1 METTFRRAKLSLLAA
16 VRIGSHGM
24 LQKPVRLLIVLFLT
38 AVALILFGLSVT
50 VAMYDEDRAIAE
62 SMVLYDRATL
72 VAKPDGSAFSKEDI
86 AVLEERAGKAF
97 GTLSP
102 APQELLPDLMLFS
115 ADSYPSPEELKGC
128 LRRSPFSFAVLSE
141 AVLGE
146 AEGYTLTG
154 RLPEEKA
161 EIALPACLAE
171 LFVELNYY
179 DEIASPQ
186 VYHEDSFTWEYDKT
200 HLTRISS
207 HEELIGKRLY
217 LADPAGGGPLQAS
230 IVGILEYE
238 CGQWGYH
245 DQGGYNDQGE
255 MSLTLEDQLI
265 VSKQY
270 AEEAMGDGIGSYA
283 LAGPPRN
290 AAEALRLL
298 RALGGEGEFALMS
311 DCNDMVED
319 YRETISGFTGAFVGV
334 GAAFA
339 VFAGALIF
347 QFINL
352 SIESK
357 RGQVGILR
365 ALGARSA
372 DVCRIF
378 FSESFLLALVS
389 VAVAIPATI
398 GLSYA
403 VNKILADLFFIRIA
417 VLNFTIW
424 MPVSIFLLGFVI
436 ALVAT
441 VVPVLK
447 EARKAPIDAIRDAA

>member
-62 SMVLYDRATL
+62 SMVLYDRATI
-72 VAKPDGSAFSKEDI
+72 VMKPDGSAFSEEEL

-97 GTLSP
+97 GTLSQ
-102 APQELLPDLMLFS
+102 ASGELLPDLMLFS
-115 ADSYPSPEELKGC
+115 AGSYPTSEELKGC

-141 AVLGE
+141 EAIGE
-146 AEGYTLTG
+146 AEGYSLTG
-154 RLPEEKA
+154 RLPAKKEE
-161 EIALPACLAE
+161 IVLPACLAKT
-171 LFVELNYY
+171 FTVLNYY

-186 VYHEDSFTWEYDKT
+186 VYHKDSYTWEYDEAY
-200 HLTRISS
+200 LTTISS
-207 HEELIGKRLY
+207 HEDLIGKKLY

-245 DQGGYNDQGE
+245 DQGE
-255 MSLTLEDQLI
+255 MSLTLEDQLV
-265 VSKQY
+265 VSEEY
-270 AEEAMGDGIGSYA
+270 AKAAFGGSVGMYA
-283 LAGPPRN
+283 LAGRPRSS
-290 AAEALRLL
+290 AEAAVLYELL
-298 RALGGEGEFALMS
+298 KSGEYLVYTDAVTQ
-311 DCNDMVED
+311 VED

-378 FSESFLLALVS
+378 FSESFILALVS

-403 VNKILADLFFIRIA
+403 VNKILAELFFIRIA

>member
-1 METTFRRAKLSLLAA
+1 METKFRRAKLSLFSA

-50 VAMYDEDRAIAE
+50 VAMYDEDRAVAE
-62 SMVLYDRATL
+62 SMALYDRATL
-72 VAKPDGSAFSKEDI
+72 VMKPDESAFSEEELSL
-86 AVLEERAGKAF
+86 LEEKSGKAF
-97 GTLSP
+97 GTLS
-102 APQELLPDLMLFS
+102 AASGELLPDLMLFS
-115 ADSYPSPEELKGC
+115 AGSYPTSEELKGC
-128 LRRSPFSFAVLSE
+128 LRGSPSSFAVLSE
-141 AVLGE
+141 EAIGE
-146 AEGYTLTG
+146 AEGFSLTG
-154 RLPEEKA
+154 RLPAKKEE
-161 EIALPACLAE
+161 IVLPACMAKT
-171 LFVELNYY
+171 FTVLNYY

-186 VYHEDSFTWEYDKT
+186 VYHEESFTWEYDEAY
-200 HLTRISS
+200 LTPISS
-207 HEELIGKRLY
+207 YEELIGKKLY
-217 LADPAGGGPLQAS
+217 LADPAGGEPLQAS
-230 IVGILEYE
+230 IVGILGYE
-238 CGQWGYH
+238 CGSWGYH
-245 DQGGYNDQGE
+245 DQGE

-265 VSKQY
+265 VSEEY
-270 AEEAMGDGIGSYA
+270 AKEALGGSAGMLA
-283 LAGPPRN
+283 LAGPPKSASE
-290 AAEALRLL
+290 AATLYELL
-298 RALGGEGEFALMS
+298 KSGEYLVYTDAVAE
-311 DCNDMVED
+311 VEE
-319 YRETISGFTGAFVGV
+319 YRETIGGFTGAFVGV

-352 SIESK
+352 SIEAK

-365 ALGARSA
+365 ALGARSY

-389 VAVAIPATI
+389 VAVAIPSTI

-424 MPVSIFLLGFVI
+424 MPVSILLLGFVI
-436 ALVAT
+436 AFAAT
-441 VVPVLK
+441 VFPVLK

>member
-97 GTLSP
+97 GTLSQ
-102 APQELLPDLMLFS
+102 ASGELLPDLMLFS
-115 ADSYPSPEELKGC
+115 AGSYPTSEELKGC
-128 LRRSPFSFAVLSE
+128 LRGSPSSFAVLSE
-141 AVLGE
+141 EAIGE
-146 AEGYTLTG
+146 AEGYSLTG
-154 RLPEEKA
+154 RLPAKKEE
-161 EIALPACLAE
+161 IVLPACLAKT
-171 LFVELNYY
+171 FTVLNYY

-186 VYHEDSFTWEYDKT
+186 VYHKDSYTWEYDEA

-217 LADPAGGGPLQAS
+217 LADPAGGEPLQAS

-238 CGQWGYH
+238 CGLWGYH
-245 DQGGYNDQGE
+245 DQGE
-255 MSLTLEDQLI
+255 MSLTLEDQLV
-265 VSKQY
+265 VSEEY
-270 AEEAMGDGIGSYA
+270 AKEALGGSVGMYA
-283 LAGPPRN
+283 LAGRPRSS
-290 AAEALRLL
+290 AEAAVLYELL
-298 RALGGEGEFALMS
+298 KSGEYLVNTEAVTQ
-311 DCNDMVED
+311 VED

-352 SIESK
+352 SIEAK

-417 VLNFTIW
+417 VLNFTVW

>member
-1 METTFRRAKLSLLAA
+1 METTFRRAKLSLWST

-24 LQKPVRLLIVLFLT
+24 LQKPVRLLVVLFLT

-62 SMVLYDRATL
+62 SMVLYDRAAL
-72 VAKPDGSAFSKEDI
+72 VMKPDESPFSKEEL
-86 AVLEERAGKAF
+86 ALLEEKTGKAF

-102 APQELLPDLMLFS
+102 APQELLPGLMQFTAGENKSLGDLTHCITG
-115 ADSYPSPEELKGC
+115 SPDGMI
-128 LRRSPFSFAVLSE
+128 VLSD

-154 RLPEEKA
+154 RLPEGTA

-217 LADPAGGGPLQAS
+217 LADPAGGEPLKAS

-238 CGQWGYH
+238 CGREGYH
-245 DQGGYNDQGE
+245 NASD

-265 VSKQY
+265 VSEEY
-270 AEEAMGDGIGSYA
+270 AKAAFGGSAGMFA
-283 LAGPPRN
+283 LAGPPESASE
-290 AAEALRLL
+290 AATLYELL
-298 RALGGEGEFALMS
+298 KSGEYLVYTDAVAE
-311 DCNDMVED
+311 VEE
-319 YRETISGFTGAFVGV
+319 YRETIGGFTGAFVGV

-352 SIESK
+352 SIEAK

-365 ALGARSA
+365 ALGARSY

-389 VAVAIPATI
+389 VAVAIPSTV

-424 MPVSIFLLGFVI
+424 MPVSILLLGFVI
-436 ALVAT
+436 AFAAT
-441 VVPVLK
+441 VFPVLK

>member
-1 METTFRRAKLSLLAA
+1 METTFRRAKLSLLSA

-72 VAKPDGSAFSKEDI
+72 VAKPDGSAFSEEEL

-97 GTLSP
+97 GTLSQ
-102 APQELLPDLMLFS
+102 ASGELLPDLMLFS
-115 ADSYPSPEELKGC
+115 AGSYPTSEELKGC
-128 LRRSPFSFAVLSE
+128 LRGSPSSFAVLSE
-141 AVLGE
+141 EAIGE
-146 AEGYTLTG
+146 AEGFSLTG
-154 RLPEEKA
+154 RLPAKKEE
-161 EIALPACLAE
+161 IVLPACLAKT
-171 LFVELNYY
+171 FTVLNYY

-186 VYHEDSFTWEYDKT
+186 VYHKDSYTWEYDEA

-217 LADPAGGGPLQAS
+217 LADPAGGEPLHAS
-230 IVGILEYE
+230 SVGILEYE
-238 CGQWGYH
+238 CGLWGYH
-245 DQGGYNDQGE
+245 DQGE
-255 MSLTLEDQLI
+255 MSLTLEDQLV
-265 VSKQY
+265 VSEEY
-270 AEEAMGDGIGSYA
+270 AKEALGGSVGMYA
-283 LAGPPRN
+283 LAGRPRSS
-290 AAEALRLL
+290 AEAAVLYELL
-298 RALGGEGEFALMS
+298 KSGEYLVNTEAVTQ
-311 DCNDMVED
+311 VED

-365 ALGARSA
+365 ALGARSY

-378 FSESFLLALVS
+378 FSESFILALVS

-403 VNKILADLFFIRIA
+403 VNKILAELFFIRIA
-417 VLNFTIW
+417 VLNFTVW

>member
-97 GTLSP
+97 GTLSQ
-102 APQELLPDLMLFS
+102 ASGELLPDLMLFS
-115 ADSYPSPEELKGC
+115 AGSYPTSEELKGC

-141 AVLGE
+141 ETIGE
-146 AEGYTLTG
+146 AEGYSLTG
-154 RLPEEKA
+154 RLPAKKEE
-161 EIALPACLAE
+161 IVLPACLAKT
-171 LFVELNYY
+171 FTVLNYY

-186 VYHEDSFTWEYDKT
+186 VYHKDSYTWEYDEA
-200 HLTRISS
+200 HLTPISS
-207 HEELIGKRLY
+207 YEELIGKKLY

-238 CGQWGYH
+238 CGLWGYH
-245 DQGGYNDQGE
+245 DQGE
-255 MSLTLEDQLI
+255 MSLTLEDQLV
-265 VSKQY
+265 VSEEY
-270 AEEAMGDGIGSYA
+270 AKAAFGGSVGMYA
-283 LAGPPRN
+283 LAGRPRSS
-290 AAEALRLL
+290 AEAAVLYELL
-298 RALGGEGEFALMS
+298 KSGEYLVNTEAVTQ
-311 DCNDMVED
+311 VED

-352 SIESK
+352 SIEAK

-403 VNKILADLFFIRIA
+403 VNKILAELFLIRIA

>member
-1 METTFRRAKLSLLAA
+1 METTFRRAKLSLWSA

-24 LQKPVRLLIVLFLT
+24 LQKPVRLLVVLFLT

-62 SMVLYDRATL
+62 SMVLYDRAAL
-72 VAKPDGSAFSKEDI
+72 VMKPDESPFSKEEL
-86 AVLEERAGKAF
+86 ALLEKRTGKAF
-97 GTLSP
+97 GTRSP
-102 APQELLPDLMLFS
+102 APQELLPGLMQFTAGENKSLGDLTHCITK
-115 ADSYPSPEELKGC
+115 SPDGMI
-128 LRRSPFSFAVLSE
+128 VLSE

-154 RLPEEKA
+154 RLPEGTA

-217 LADPAGGGPLQAS
+217 LADPAGGEPLQAS

-238 CGQWGYH
+238 CGREGYH
-245 DQGGYNDQGE
+245 NASD

-265 VSKQY
+265 VSEEY
-270 AEEAMGDGIGSYA
+270 AKAAFGGSA
-283 LAGPPRN
+283 GMFAIAGPPESASE
-290 AAEALRLL
+290 AATLYELL
-298 RALGGEGEFALMS
+298 KSGEYLVYTDAVAE
-311 DCNDMVED
+311 VEE

-378 FSESFLLALVS
+378 FSESFILALVS
-389 VAVAIPATI
+389 VAVAIPSTI

-403 VNKILADLFFIRIA
+403 VNKILAELFLIRIA
-417 VLNFTIW
+417 VLNFTVW
-424 MPVSIFLLGFVI
+424 MPVSILLLGFVI
-436 ALVAT
+436 AFAAT
-441 VVPVLK
+441 VFPVLK

>member
-1 METTFRRAKLSLLAA
+1 METTFRRAKLSLLSA

-62 SMVLYDRATL
+62 SMVLYDRAAL
-72 VAKPDGSAFSKEDI
+72 VMKPDESPFSKEEL
-86 AVLEERAGKAF
+86 ALLEERTGKAF

-102 APQELLPDLMLFS
+102 APQELLPGLMQFTAGENKSLGDLTHCITK
-115 ADSYPSPEELKGC
+115 SPDGMI
-128 LRRSPFSFAVLSE
+128 VLSE

-154 RLPEEKA
+154 RLPEGTA

-207 HEELIGKRLY
+207 HEELIGEKLY
-217 LADPAGGGPLQAS
+217 LADPAGGEPLQAS

-238 CGQWGYH
+238 CGREGYH
-245 DQGGYNDQGE
+245 NASD

-265 VSKQY
+265 VSEEY
-270 AEEAMGDGIGSYA
+270 AKAAFGGSA
-283 LAGPPRN
+283 GMFAIAGPPESASE
-290 AAEALRLL
+290 AATLYELL
-298 RALGGEGEFALMS
+298 KSGEYLVYTDAVAE
-311 DCNDMVED
+311 VEE
-319 YRETISGFTGAFVGV
+319 YRETIGGFTGAFVGV

-352 SIESK
+352 SIEAK

-365 ALGARSA
+365 ALGARSY

-389 VAVAIPATI
+389 VAVAIPSTV

-424 MPVSIFLLGFVI
+424 MPVSILLLGFVI
-436 ALVAT
+436 AFAAT
-441 VVPVLK
+441 VLPVLK

>member
-1 METTFRRAKLSLLAA
+1 METTFRRAKLSLLSA
-16 VRIGSHGM
+16 VRIGSNGM
-24 LQKPVRLLIVLFLT
+24 LQKPVRLLVVIFLT
-38 AVALILFGLSVT
+38 TVALIMFGLSVT
-50 VAMYDEDRAIAE
+50 VAMYDEERAIAE
-62 SMVLYDRATL
+62 SMVLYDRATI
-72 VAKPDGSAFSKEDI
+72 VMKPDGSAFSEEEL

-97 GTLSP
+97 GSLSP
-102 APQELLPDLMLFS
+102 APQELLPGLMQFTAGENKSLGDLTHCITK
-115 ADSYPSPEELKGC
+115 SPDGMI
-128 LRRSPFSFAVLSE
+128 VLSE
-141 AVLGE
+141 EAIGE
-146 AEGYTLTG
+146 AEGYSLTG
-154 RLPEEKA
+154 RLPAKKEE
-161 EIALPACLAE
+161 IVLPACLAKT
-171 LFVELNYY
+171 FTVLNYY

-186 VYHEDSFTWEYDKT
+186 VYHKDSYTWEYDEA

-217 LADPAGGGPLQAS
+217 LADPAGGEPLQAS

-238 CGQWGYH
+238 CGREGYH
-245 DQGGYNDQGE
+245 NASD

-265 VSKQY
+265 VSEEY
-270 AEEAMGDGIGSYA
+270 AKAAFGGSA
-283 LAGPPRN
+283 GMFAIAGPPESASE
-290 AAEALRLL
+290 AATLYELL
-298 RALGGEGEFALMS
+298 KSGEYIVYTDAVAE
-311 DCNDMVED
+311 VEE
-319 YRETISGFTGAFVGV
+319 YRETIGGFTGAFVGV

-352 SIESK
+352 SIEAK

-365 ALGARSA
+365 ALGARSY

-389 VAVAIPATI
+389 VAVAIPSTV

-403 VNKILADLFFIRIA
+403 VNKILAELFFIRIA
-417 VLNFTIW
+417 VLNFTVW

>member
-1 METTFRRAKLSLLAA
+1 METKFRRAKLSLLAA

-97 GTLSP
+97 GTLSQ
-102 APQELLPDLMLFS
+102 ASGELLPDLMLFS
-115 ADSYPSPEELKGC
+115 AGSYPTSEELKGC

-141 AVLGE
+141 ETIGE
-146 AEGYTLTG
+146 AEGYSLTG
-154 RLPEEKA
+154 RLPAKKEE
-161 EIALPACLAE
+161 IVLPACLAKT
-171 LFVELNYY
+171 FTVLNYY

-186 VYHEDSFTWEYDKT
+186 VYHKDSYTWEYDEA
-200 HLTRISS
+200 HLTPISS
-207 HEELIGKRLY
+207 YEELIGKKLY

-238 CGQWGYH
+238 CGREGYH
-245 DQGGYNDQGE
+245 NASD
-255 MSLTLEDQLI
+255 MSLTLEDQLV
-265 VSKQY
+265 VSEEY
-270 AEEAMGDGIGSYA
+270 AKEALGGSVGMYA
-283 LAGPPRN
+283 LAGRPRSS
-290 AAEALRLL
+290 AEAAVLYELL
-298 RALGGEGEFALMS
+298 KSGEYLVCTEAVTQ
-311 DCNDMVED
+311 VEE

-378 FSESFLLALVS
+378 FSESFILALVS

-417 VLNFTIW
+417 VLNFTVW

>member
-1 METTFRRAKLSLLAA
+1 METKFRRAKLSLLSA

-24 LQKPVRLLIVLFLT
+24 LQKPVRLLVVLFLT

-62 SMVLYDRATL
+62 SMVLYDRAAL
-72 VAKPDGSAFSKEDI
+72 VMKPDESPFSKEEL
-86 AVLEERAGKAF
+86 ALLEEKTGKAF
-97 GTLSP
+97 GSLSP
-102 APQELLPDLMLFS
+102 APQELLPGLMQFTAGENKSLGDLTHCITK
-115 ADSYPSPEELKGC
+115 SPDGMI
-128 LRRSPFSFAVLSE
+128 VLSE

-217 LADPAGGGPLQAS
+217 LADPAGGEPLQAS
-230 IVGILEYE
+230 IVGILGYE
-238 CGQWGYH
+238 CGSWGYH
-245 DQGGYNDQGE
+245 DQGE

-265 VSKQY
+265 VSEEY
-270 AEEAMGDGIGSYA
+270 AKEALGGSVGMYA
-283 LAGPPRN
+283 LAGRPRSS
-290 AAEALRLL
+290 AEAAVLYDLL
-298 RALGGEGEFALMS
+298 RNGEYLVHTEAVTQ
-311 DCNDMVED
+311 VED

-378 FSESFLLALVS
+378 FSESFILALVS
-389 VAVAIPATI
+389 VAVAIPSTI

-424 MPVSIFLLGFVI
+424 MPVSILLLGFVI
-436 ALVAT
+436 AFAAT
-441 VVPVLK
+441 VFPVLK

>member
-1 METTFRRAKLSLLAA
+1 METTFRRAKLSLLSA

-24 LQKPVRLLIVLFLT
+24 LQKPVRLLVVLFLT

-62 SMVLYDRATL
+62 SMVLYDRAAL
-72 VAKPDGSAFSKEDI
+72 VMKPDESPFSKEEL
-86 AVLEERAGKAF
+86 ALLEERTGKAF

-102 APQELLPDLMLFS
+102 APQELLPGLMQFTAGENKSLGDLTNCITK
-115 ADSYPSPEELKGC
+115 SPDGMI
-128 LRRSPFSFAVLSE
+128 VLSE

-154 RLPEEKA
+154 RLPEGTA

-217 LADPAGGGPLQAS
+217 LADPAGGEPLKAS

-238 CGQWGYH
+238 CGREGYH
-245 DQGGYNDQGE
+245 NASD

-265 VSKQY
+265 VSEEY
-270 AEEAMGDGIGSYA
+270 AKAAFGGSA
-283 LAGPPRN
+283 GMFAIAGPPESASE
-290 AAEALRLL
+290 AATLYELL
-298 RALGGEGEFALMS
+298 KSGEYLVYTDAVAE
-311 DCNDMVED
+311 VEE
-319 YRETISGFTGAFVGV
+319 YRETIGGFTGAFVGV

-352 SIESK
+352 SIEAK

-365 ALGARSA
+365 ALGARSY

-389 VAVAIPATI
+389 VAVAIPSTV

-424 MPVSIFLLGFVI
+424 MPVSILLLGFVI
-436 ALVAT
+436 AFAAT
-441 VVPVLK
+441 VFPVLK

>member
-62 SMVLYDRATL
+62 SMVLYDRATI
-72 VAKPDGSAFSKEDI
+72 VAKPDGSAFSEEEL

-102 APQELLPDLMLFS
+102 APPELLPDLMLFS
-115 ADSYPSPEELKGC
+115 AGSYPTSEELKGC
-128 LRRSPFSFAVLSE
+128 LRGSPSSFAVLSE
-141 AVLGE
+141 EAIGE
-146 AEGYTLTG
+146 AEGYSLTG
-154 RLPEEKA
+154 RLPAKKEE
-161 EIALPACLAE
+161 IVLPACLAKT
-171 LFVELNYY
+171 FTVLNYY

-186 VYHEDSFTWEYDKT
+186 VYHKDSYTWEYDEA
-200 HLTRISS
+200 HLTPISS
-207 HEELIGKRLY
+207 YEELIGKKLY

-245 DQGGYNDQGE
+245 DQGE
-255 MSLTLEDQLI
+255 MSLTLEDQLV
-265 VSKQY
+265 VSEEY
-270 AEEAMGDGIGSYA
+270 AKAAFGGSVGMYA
-283 LAGPPRN
+283 LAGPPKSASE
-290 AAEALRLL
+290 AATLYELL
-298 RALGGEGEFALMS
+298 KSGEYLVYTDAVTQ
-311 DCNDMVED
+311 VED

-378 FSESFLLALVS
+378 FSESFILALVS

-403 VNKILADLFFIRIA
+403 VNKILAELFFIRIA

>member
-1 METTFRRAKLSLLAA
+1 METTFRRAKLSLLSA

-97 GTLSP
+97 GTLSQ
-102 APQELLPDLMLFS
+102 ASGELLPDLMLFS
-115 ADSYPSPEELKGC
+115 AGSYPSPEELKGC

-141 AVLGE
+141 EAIGE
-146 AEGYTLTG
+146 AEGYSLTG
-154 RLPEEKA
+154 RLPAKKEE
-161 EIALPACLAE
+161 IVLPACLAKT
-171 LFVELNYY
+171 FTVLNYY

-186 VYHEDSFTWEYDKT
+186 VYHEDSYTWEYDEA
-200 HLTRISS
+200 HLTTISS
-207 HEELIGKRLY
+207 HEDLIGKKLY

-245 DQGGYNDQGE
+245 DQGGYNDQEE
-255 MSLTLEDQLI
+255 MSLTLEDQLV
-265 VSKQY
+265 VSEEY
-270 AEEAMGDGIGSYA
+270 AQEALGGSAGMYA
-283 LAGPPRN
+283 LAGRPRSS
-290 AAEALRLL
+290 AEAATLYELL
-298 RALGGEGEFALMS
+298 KSGEYLVNTEAVTQ
-311 DCNDMVED
+311 VED

-352 SIESK
+352 SIEAK

-378 FSESFLLALVS
+378 FSESFILALVS

-403 VNKILADLFFIRIA
+403 VNKILAELFFIRIA

>member
-1 METTFRRAKLSLLAA
+1 METKFRRARLSLFSA

-50 VAMYDEDRAIAE
+50 VAMYDEDRAVAE
-62 SMVLYDRATL
+62 SMVLYDRATI
-72 VAKPDGSAFSKEDI
+72 VAKPDGSAFSEEEL

-97 GTLSP
+97 GTLSE
-102 APQELLPDLMLFS
+102 ASGELLPDLMLFS
-115 ADSYPSPEELKGC
+115 AGSYPSSEELKGC
-128 LRRSPFSFAVLSE
+128 LRGSPSSFAVLSE
-141 AVLGE
+141 EAIGE
-146 AEGYTLTG
+146 AEGFSLTG
-154 RLPEEKA
+154 RLPAKKEE
-161 EIALPACLAE
+161 IVLPACLAKT
-171 LFVELNYY
+171 FTVLNYY

-186 VYHEDSFTWEYDKT
+186 VYHEDSYTWEYDEA
-200 HLTRISS
+200 HLTTISS
-207 HEELIGKRLY
+207 HEDLIGKKLY

-238 CGQWGYH
+238 CGLWGYH
-245 DQGGYNDQGE
+245 DQGE
-255 MSLTLEDQLI
+255 MSLTLEDQLV
-265 VSKQY
+265 VSEEY
-270 AEEAMGDGIGSYA
+270 AKEALGGSVGMYA
-283 LAGPPRN
+283 LAGRPRSS
-290 AAEALRLL
+290 AEAAVLYELL
-298 RALGGEGEFALMS
+298 KSGEYLANTEAVTQ
-311 DCNDMVED
+311 VED

-352 SIESK
+352 SIEAK

>member
-1 METTFRRAKLSLLAA
+1 METTFRRAKLSLFSA

-50 VAMYDEDRAIAE
+50 VAMYDEDRAVAE

-72 VAKPDGSAFSKEDI
+72 VMKPDGSAFSEEELSL
-86 AVLEERAGKAF
+86 LEEKSGKAF
-97 GTLSP
+97 GTLS
-102 APQELLPDLMLFS
+102 AASGELLPDLMLFS
-115 ADSYPSPEELKGC
+115 AGSYPTSEELKGC
-128 LRRSPFSFAVLSE
+128 LRGSPSSFAVLSE
-141 AVLGE
+141 EAIGE
-146 AEGYTLTG
+146 AEGYSLTG
-154 RLPEEKA
+154 RLPAKKEE
-161 EIALPACLAE
+161 IVLPACMAKT
-171 LFVELNYY
+171 FTVLNYY

-186 VYHEDSFTWEYDKT
+186 VYHEENFTWEYDEAY
-200 HLTRISS
+200 LTPISS
-207 HEELIGKRLY
+207 YEELIGKKLY

-245 DQGGYNDQGE
+245 DQGGYNDQEE
-255 MSLTLEDQLI
+255 MSLTLEDQLV
-265 VSKQY
+265 VSEEY
-270 AEEAMGDGIGSYA
+270 AKEALGGSVGMYA
-283 LAGPPRN
+283 LAGRPRSS
-290 AAEALRLL
+290 AEAAVLYELL
-298 RALGGEGEFALMS
+298 KSGEYLVNTEAVTQ
-311 DCNDMVED
+311 VED

-365 ALGARSA
+365 ALGARSY

-378 FSESFLLALVS
+378 FSESFILALVS

-403 VNKILADLFFIRIA
+403 VNKILAELFFIRIA
-417 VLNFTIW
+417 VLNFTVW

>member
-97 GTLSP
+97 GTLSQ
-102 APQELLPDLMLFS
+102 ASGELLPDLMLFS
-115 ADSYPSPEELKGC
+115 AGSYPSPEELKGC

-141 AVLGE
+141 EAIGE
-146 AEGYTLTG
+146 AEGYSLTG
-154 RLPEEKA
+154 RLPAKKEE
-161 EIALPACLAE
+161 IVLPACLAKT
-171 LFVELNYY
+171 FTVLNYY

-186 VYHEDSFTWEYDKT
+186 VYHKDSYTWEYDEA
-200 HLTRISS
+200 HLTTISS
-207 HEELIGKRLY
+207 HEDLIGKKLY
-217 LADPAGGGPLQAS
+217 LADPAGGEPLKAA

-238 CGQWGYH
+238 CGREGYH
-245 DQGGYNDQGE
+245 NASD

-265 VSKQY
+265 VSEEY
-270 AEEAMGDGIGSYA
+270 AKEALGGSVGMYA
-283 LAGPPRN
+283 LAGRPRSS
-290 AAEALRLL
+290 AEAAVLYELL
-298 RALGGEGEFALMS
+298 KSGEYLVYTDAVTQ
-311 DCNDMVED
+311 VED

-352 SIESK
+352 SIEAK

-389 VAVAIPATI
+389 VAVAIPSTI

-417 VLNFTIW
+417 VLNFTVW

>member
-97 GTLSP
+97 GTLSQ
-102 APQELLPDLMLFS
+102 ASGELLPDLMLFS
-115 ADSYPSPEELKGC
+115 AGSYPTSEELKGC

-141 AVLGE
+141 ETIGE
-146 AEGYTLTG
+146 AEGYSLTG
-154 RLPEEKA
+154 RLPAKKEE
-161 EIALPACLAE
+161 IVLPACLAKT
-171 LFVELNYY
+171 FTVLNYY

-186 VYHEDSFTWEYDKT
+186 VYHKDSYTWEYDEA
-200 HLTRISS
+200 HLTPISS
-207 HEELIGKRLY
+207 YEELIGKKLY

-245 DQGGYNDQGE
+245 DQGE
-255 MSLTLEDQLI
+255 MSLTLEDQLV
-265 VSKQY
+265 VSEEY
-270 AEEAMGDGIGSYA
+270 AKAAFGGSVGMYA
-283 LAGPPRN
+283 LAGPPKSASE
-290 AAEALRLL
+290 AATLYELL
-298 RALGGEGEFALMS
+298 KSGEYLVYTDAVTQ
-311 DCNDMVED
+311 VED

-378 FSESFLLALVS
+378 FSESFILALVS

-403 VNKILADLFFIRIA
+403 VNKILAELFFIRIA

>member
-24 LQKPVRLLIVLFLT
+24 LQKPVRLLVVLFLT

-62 SMVLYDRATL
+62 SMVLYDRAAL
-72 VAKPDGSAFSKEDI
+72 VMKPDESPFSKEEL
-86 AVLEERAGKAF
+86 ALLEERAGKAF

-102 APQELLPDLMLFS
+102 APQELLPGLMQFTAGENKSLGDLTHCITK
-115 ADSYPSPEELKGC
+115 SPDGMI
-128 LRRSPFSFAVLSE
+128 VLSE

-154 RLPEEKA
+154 RLPEGTA

-217 LADPAGGGPLQAS
+217 LADPAGGEPLKAS

-238 CGQWGYH
+238 CGREGYH
-245 DQGGYNDQGE
+245 NASD

-265 VSKQY
+265 VSEEY
-270 AEEAMGDGIGSYA
+270 AKAAFGGSA
-283 LAGPPRN
+283 GMFAIAGPPESASE
-290 AAEALRLL
+290 AATLYELL
-298 RALGGEGEFALMS
+298 KSGEYLVYTDAVAEVA
-311 DCNDMVED
+311 E
-319 YRETISGFTGAFVGV
+319 YRETIGGFTGAFVGV

-365 ALGARSA
+365 ALGARSY

-389 VAVAIPATI
+389 VAVAIPSTI

-403 VNKILADLFFIRIA
+403 VNKILAELFFIRIA
-417 VLNFTIW
+417 VLNFTVW
-424 MPVSIFLLGFVI
+424 MPVSILLLGFVI
-436 ALVAT
+436 AFAAT
-441 VVPVLK
+441 VFPVLK

>member
-72 VAKPDGSAFSKEDI
+72 VAKPDGSAFSEEEL

-97 GTLSP
+97 GTLSQ
-102 APQELLPDLMLFS
+102 ASGELLPDLMLFS
-115 ADSYPSPEELKGC
+115 AGSYPSPEELKGC

-141 AVLGE
+141 ETIGE
-146 AEGYTLTG
+146 AEGYSLTG
-154 RLPEEKA
+154 RLPAKKEE
-161 EIALPACLAE
+161 IVLPACLAKT
-171 LFVELNYY
+171 FTVLNYY

-186 VYHEDSFTWEYDKT
+186 VYHKDSYTWEYDEA

-245 DQGGYNDQGE
+245 DQGE

-265 VSKQY
+265 VSEEY
-270 AEEAMGDGIGSYA
+270 AKAALGGSVGMYA
-283 LAGPPRN
+283 LAGRPRSS
-290 AAEALRLL
+290 AEAAVLYELL
-298 RALGGEGEFALMS
+298 KSGEYLVNTEAVTQ
-311 DCNDMVED
+311 VED

-378 FSESFLLALVS
+378 FSESFILALVS

-417 VLNFTIW
+417 VLNFTVW

>member
-72 VAKPDGSAFSKEDI
+72 VMKPDGSAFSEEEL

-115 ADSYPSPEELKGC
+115 AGSYPSSEELKGC
-128 LRRSPFSFAVLSE
+128 LRGSPSSFAVLSE
-141 AVLGE
+141 EAIGE
-146 AEGYTLTG
+146 AEGYSLTG
-154 RLPEEKA
+154 RLPEGTA

-186 VYHEDSFTWEYDKT
+186 VYHEESFTWEYDEA
-200 HLTRISS
+200 HLTTISS
-207 HEELIGKRLY
+207 HEDLIGKKLY
-217 LADPAGGGPLQAS
+217 LADPAGGEPLQAS

-245 DQGGYNDQGE
+245 DQGGMSPDQGE

-265 VSKQY
+265 VSEEY
-270 AEEAMGDGIGSYA
+270 AKEALGGSVGMYA
-283 LAGPPRN
+283 LADRPRSS
-290 AAEALRLL
+290 AEAATLYELL
-298 RALGGEGEFALMS
+298 KSGEYLVYTDAVTQ
-311 DCNDMVED
+311 VED

-378 FSESFLLALVS
+378 FSESFILALVS

-424 MPVSIFLLGFVI
+424 MPVSILLLGFVI

-441 VVPVLK
+441 VFPVLK

>member
-86 AVLEERAGKAF
+86 AVLEERASKAF
-97 GTLSP
+97 GTLSQ
-102 APQELLPDLMLFS
+102 ASGELLPDLMLFS
-115 ADSYPSPEELKGC
+115 AGSYPSPEELKGC

-141 AVLGE
+141 EAIGE
-146 AEGYTLTG
+146 AEGYSLTG
-154 RLPEEKA
+154 RLPAKKEE
-161 EIALPACLAE
+161 IVLPACLAKT
-171 LFVELNYY
+171 FTVLNYY

-186 VYHEDSFTWEYDKT
+186 VYHKDSYTWEYDEA
-200 HLTRISS
+200 HLTTISS
-207 HEELIGKRLY
+207 HEDLIGKKLH

-238 CGQWGYH
+238 CGREGYH
-245 DQGGYNDQGE
+245 NASD
-255 MSLTLEDQLI
+255 MSLTLEDQLV
-265 VSKQY
+265 VSEEY
-270 AEEAMGDGIGSYA
+270 AKAAFGGSAGMYA
-283 LAGPPRN
+283 LAGRPRSS
-290 AAEALRLL
+290 AEAATLYELL
-298 RALGGEGEFALMS
+298 KSGEYLVYTDAVTQ
-311 DCNDMVED
+311 VED

-352 SIESK
+352 SIEAK

-378 FSESFLLALVS
+378 FSESFILALVS

-403 VNKILADLFFIRIA
+403 VNKILAELFFIRIA
-417 VLNFTIW
+417 VLNFTVW

>member
-1 METTFRRAKLSLLAA
+1 M
-16 VRIGSHGM
+16 
-24 LQKPVRLLIVLFLT
+24 
-38 AVALILFGLSVT
+38 
-50 VAMYDEDRAIAE
+50 
-62 SMVLYDRATL
+62 
-72 VAKPDGSAFSKEDI
+72 
-86 AVLEERAGKAF
+86 LEERAGKAF
-97 GTLSP
+97 GTLSQ
-102 APQELLPDLMLFS
+102 ASGELLPDLMLFS
-115 ADSYPSPEELKGC
+115 AGSYPTSEELKGC

-141 AVLGE
+141 ETIGE
-146 AEGYTLTG
+146 AEGYSLTG
-154 RLPEEKA
+154 RLPAKKEE
-161 EIALPACLAE
+161 IVLPACLAKT
-171 LFVELNYY
+171 FTVLNYY

-186 VYHEDSFTWEYDKT
+186 VYHKDSYTWEYDEA
-200 HLTRISS
+200 HLTPISS
-207 HEELIGKRLY
+207 YEELIGKKLY

-245 DQGGYNDQGE
+245 DQGE
-255 MSLTLEDQLI
+255 MSLTLEDQLV
-265 VSKQY
+265 VSEEY
-270 AEEAMGDGIGSYA
+270 AKAAFGGSVGMYA
-283 LAGPPRN
+283 LAGPPKSASE
-290 AAEALRLL
+290 AATLYELL
-298 RALGGEGEFALMS
+298 KSGEYLVYTDAVTQ
-311 DCNDMVED
+311 VED

-352 SIESK
+352 SIEAK

-365 ALGARSA
+365 ALGARSY

-389 VAVAIPATI
+389 VAVAIPSTV

-424 MPVSIFLLGFVI
+424 MPVSILLLGFVI

>member
-24 LQKPVRLLIVLFLT
+24 LQKPVRLLVVLFLT

-62 SMVLYDRATL
+62 SMVLYDRAAL
-72 VAKPDGSAFSKEDI
+72 VMKPDESPFSKEEL
-86 AVLEERAGKAF
+86 ALLEERTGKAF

-102 APQELLPDLMLFS
+102 APQELLPGLMQFTAGENKSLGDLTHCITK
-115 ADSYPSPEELKGC
+115 SPDGMI
-128 LRRSPFSFAVLSE
+128 VLSE

-154 RLPEEKA
+154 RLPEGTA

-186 VYHEDSFTWEYDKT
+186 VYHEDSFTWEYDEA

-217 LADPAGGGPLQAS
+217 LADPAGGEPLKAS

-238 CGQWGYH
+238 CGREGYH
-245 DQGGYNDQGE
+245 NASD

-265 VSKQY
+265 VSEEY
-270 AEEAMGDGIGSYA
+270 AKAAFGGSAGMFA
-283 LAGPPRN
+283 LAGPPESASE
-290 AAEALRLL
+290 AATLYELL
-298 RALGGEGEFALMS
+298 KSGEYLVYTDAVAE
-311 DCNDMVED
+311 VEE
-319 YRETISGFTGAFVGV
+319 YRETIGGFTGAFVGV

-352 SIESK
+352 SIEAK

-365 ALGARSA
+365 ALGARSY

-389 VAVAIPATI
+389 VAVAIPSTV

-424 MPVSIFLLGFVI
+424 MPVSILLLGFVI
-436 ALVAT
+436 AFAAT
-441 VVPVLK
+441 VFPVLK

>member
-141 AVLGE
+141 EAIGE
-146 AEGYTLTG
+146 AEGYSLTG
-154 RLPEEKA
+154 RLPAKKEE
-161 EIALPACLAE
+161 IVLPACLAKT
-171 LFVELNYY
+171 FTVLNYY

-186 VYHEDSFTWEYDKT
+186 VYHKDSYTWEYDEA
-200 HLTRISS
+200 HLTPISS
-207 HEELIGKRLY
+207 YEELIGKKLY

-245 DQGGYNDQGE
+245 DQGE
-255 MSLTLEDQLI
+255 MSLTLEDQLV
-265 VSKQY
+265 VSEEY
-270 AEEAMGDGIGSYA
+270 AKAAFGGSVGMYA
-283 LAGPPRN
+283 LAGPPKSASE
-290 AAEALRLL
+290 AATLYELL
-298 RALGGEGEFALMS
+298 KSGEYLVYTDAVTQ
-311 DCNDMVED
+311 VED

-378 FSESFLLALVS
+378 FSESFILALVS

-403 VNKILADLFFIRIA
+403 VNKILAELFFIRIA

>member
-1 METTFRRAKLSLLAA
+1 MEIKFRRAKLSLFSA

-24 LQKPVRLLIVLFLT
+24 LQKPVRLLVVLFLT

-62 SMVLYDRATL
+62 SMVLYDRAAL
-72 VAKPDGSAFSKEDI
+72 VMKPDESPFSKEEL
-86 AVLEERAGKAF
+86 ALLEERAGKAF

-102 APQELLPDLMLFS
+102 APLELLPDLMLFS
-115 ADSYPSPEELKGC
+115 AGSYPSPEELKGC

-141 AVLGE
+141 EAIGE
-146 AEGYTLTG
+146 AEGFSLTG
-154 RLPEEKA
+154 RLPAKKEE
-161 EIALPACLAE
+161 IVLPACMAKT
-171 LFVELNYY
+171 FTVLNYY

-186 VYHEDSFTWEYDKT
+186 VYHEESFTWEYDEAY
-200 HLTRISS
+200 LTPISS
-207 HEELIGKRLY
+207 YEELIGKKLY

-238 CGQWGYH
+238 CGREGYH
-245 DQGGYNDQGE
+245 NASD

-265 VSKQY
+265 VSEEY
-270 AEEAMGDGIGSYA
+270 AKAAFGGSA
-283 LAGPPRN
+283 GMFAIAGPPESASE
-290 AAEALRLL
+290 AATLYELL
-298 RALGGEGEFALMS
+298 KSGEYLVYTDAVAE
-311 DCNDMVED
+311 VEE
-319 YRETISGFTGAFVGV
+319 YRETIGGFTGAFVGV

-352 SIESK
+352 SIEAK

-365 ALGARSA
+365 ALGARSY

-389 VAVAIPATI
+389 VAVAIPSTV

-424 MPVSIFLLGFVI
+424 MPVSILLLGFVI
-436 ALVAT
+436 AFAAT
-441 VVPVLK
+441 VFPVLK

>member
-1 METTFRRAKLSLLAA
+1 METTFRRAKLSLLSA

-24 LQKPVRLLIVLFLT
+24 LQKPVRLLVVLFLT
-38 AVALILFGLSVT
+38 AVALILFGISVT

-62 SMVLYDRATL
+62 SMVLYDRAAL
-72 VAKPDGSAFSKEDI
+72 VMKLDGSAFSEEELSL
-86 AVLEERAGKAF
+86 LEERTGKAF
-97 GTLSP
+97 GTLSE
-102 APQELLPDLMLFS
+102 ASGELLPDLMLFS
-115 ADSYPSPEELKGC
+115 AGSYPTSEELKGC
-128 LRRSPFSFAVLSE
+128 LRGSPFSFAVLSE
-141 AVLGE
+141 EAIGE

-161 EIALPACLAE
+161 EIALPACLAKT
-171 LFVELNYY
+171 FTVLNYY

-186 VYHEDSFTWEYDKT
+186 VYHEDSYTWEYDEA
-200 HLTRISS
+200 HLTTISS
-207 HEELIGKRLY
+207 HEDLIGKKLY

-238 CGQWGYH
+238 CGLWGYH
-245 DQGGYNDQGE
+245 DQGE

-311 DCNDMVED
+311 DCIDMVED

-378 FSESFLLALVS
+378 FSESFILALVS

-403 VNKILADLFFIRIA
+403 VNKILAELFFIRIA
-417 VLNFTIW
+417 VLNFTVW

>member
-97 GTLSP
+97 GTLSQ
-102 APQELLPDLMLFS
+102 ASGELLPDLMLFS
-115 ADSYPSPEELKGC
+115 AGSYPTSEELKGC

-141 AVLGE
+141 ETIGE
-146 AEGYTLTG
+146 AEGYSLTG
-154 RLPEEKA
+154 RLPAKKEE
-161 EIALPACLAE
+161 IVLPACLAKT
-171 LFVELNYY
+171 FTVLNYY

-186 VYHEDSFTWEYDKT
+186 VYHKDSYTWEYDEA
-200 HLTRISS
+200 HLTPISS
-207 HEELIGKRLY
+207 YEELIGKKLY

-245 DQGGYNDQGE
+245 DQGE
-255 MSLTLEDQLI
+255 MSLTLEDQLV
-265 VSKQY
+265 VSEEY
-270 AEEAMGDGIGSYA
+270 AKAAFGGSVGMYA
-283 LAGPPRN
+283 LAGPPKSASE
-290 AAEALRLL
+290 AATLYELL
-298 RALGGEGEFALMS
+298 RNGEYIVCTKAVTQ
-311 DCNDMVED
+311 VEE

-378 FSESFLLALVS
+378 FSESFILALVS

-403 VNKILADLFFIRIA
+403 VNKILAELFLIRIA

>member
-1 METTFRRAKLSLLAA
+1 METTFRRAKLSLLSA

-62 SMVLYDRATL
+62 SMVLYDRAAL
-72 VAKPDGSAFSKEDI
+72 VAKPDGSAFSEEEL

-97 GTLSP
+97 GSLSP
-102 APQELLPDLMLFS
+102 APQELLPGLMQFTAGENKSLGNLTHCITK
-115 ADSYPSPEELKGC
+115 SPDGMI
-128 LRRSPFSFAVLSE
+128 VLSE

-154 RLPEEKA
+154 RLPEGTA

-207 HEELIGKRLY
+207 HEELIGEKLY
-217 LADPAGGGPLQAS
+217 LADPAGGEPLQAS

-238 CGQWGYH
+238 CGREGYH
-245 DQGGYNDQGE
+245 NASD

-265 VSKQY
+265 VSEEY
-270 AEEAMGDGIGSYA
+270 AKAAFGGSA
-283 LAGPPRN
+283 GMFAIAGPPESASE
-290 AAEALRLL
+290 AATLYELL
-298 RALGGEGEFALMS
+298 KSGEYLVYTDAVAE
-311 DCNDMVED
+311 VEE
-319 YRETISGFTGAFVGV
+319 YRETIGGFTGAFVGV

-378 FSESFLLALVS
+378 FSESFILALVS
-389 VAVAIPATI
+389 VAVAIPSTV

-424 MPVSIFLLGFVI
+424 MPVSILLLGFVI
-436 ALVAT
+436 AFAAT
-441 VVPVLK
+441 VFPVLK

>member
-97 GTLSP
+97 GTLSQ
-102 APQELLPDLMLFS
+102 ASGELLPDLMLFS
-115 ADSYPSPEELKGC
+115 AGSYPSPEELKGC

-141 AVLGE
+141 EAIGE
-146 AEGYTLTG
+146 AEGYSLTG
-154 RLPEEKA
+154 RLPAKKEE
-161 EIALPACLAE
+161 IVLPACLAKT
-171 LFVELNYY
+171 FTVLNYY

-186 VYHEDSFTWEYDKT
+186 VYHKDSYTWEYDEA
-200 HLTRISS
+200 HLTPISS
-207 HEELIGKRLY
+207 YEELIGKKLY

-245 DQGGYNDQGE
+245 DQGE
-255 MSLTLEDQLI
+255 MSLTLEDQLV
-265 VSKQY
+265 VSEEY
-270 AEEAMGDGIGSYA
+270 AKEALGGSVGMYA
-283 LAGPPRN
+283 LAGRPRSS
-290 AAEALRLL
+290 AEAAVLYELL
-298 RALGGEGEFALMS
+298 KSGEYLVYTDAVTQ
-311 DCNDMVED
+311 VED

-378 FSESFLLALVS
+378 FSESFILALVS

-403 VNKILADLFFIRIA
+403 VNKILAELFFIRIA

>member
-1 METTFRRAKLSLLAA
+1 M
-16 VRIGSHGM
+16 RIGSHGM

-62 SMVLYDRATL
+62 SMVLYDRAAL
-72 VAKPDGSAFSKEDI
+72 VMKPDESPFSKEEL
-86 AVLEERAGKAF
+86 ALLEESVGKAF

-102 APQELLPDLMLFS
+102 APLELLPDLMLFS
-115 ADSYPSPEELKGC
+115 AGENKSLGDLTHCITKSPDGMI
-128 LRRSPFSFAVLSE
+128 VLSE

-154 RLPEEKA
+154 RLPEGTA

-217 LADPAGGGPLQAS
+217 LADPAGGEPLQAS

-238 CGQWGYH
+238 CGREGYH
-245 DQGGYNDQGE
+245 NASD

-265 VSKQY
+265 VSEEY
-270 AEEAMGDGIGSYA
+270 AKAAFGGSAGMFA
-283 LAGPPRN
+283 LAGPPESASE
-290 AAEALRLL
+290 AATLYELL
-298 RALGGEGEFALMS
+298 KSGEYLVYTDAVAE
-311 DCNDMVED
+311 VEE

-339 VFAGALIF
+339 VFAGALLF

-352 SIESK
+352 SIEAK

-365 ALGARSA
+365 ALGARSY

-389 VAVAIPATI
+389 VAVAIPSTV

-424 MPVSIFLLGFVI
+424 MPVSILLLGFVI
-436 ALVAT
+436 AFAAT
-441 VVPVLK
+441 VFPVLK

>member
-1 METTFRRAKLSLLAA
+1 METTFRRAKLSLLSA

-24 LQKPVRLLIVLFLT
+24 LQKPVRLLVVLFLT

-62 SMVLYDRATL
+62 SMVLYDRAAL
-72 VAKPDGSAFSKEDI
+72 VMKPDESPFSEEDL
-86 AVLEERAGKAF
+86 AVLEERTGKAF

-102 APQELLPDLMLFS
+102 APQELLPGLMQFTAGENKSLGDLTNCITK
-115 ADSYPSPEELKGC
+115 SPDGMI
-128 LRRSPFSFAVLSE
+128 VLSE

-154 RLPEEKA
+154 RLPEGTA

-217 LADPAGGGPLQAS
+217 LADPAGGEPLQAS

-238 CGQWGYH
+238 CGREGYH
-245 DQGGYNDQGE
+245 NASD

-265 VSKQY
+265 VSEEY
-270 AEEAMGDGIGSYA
+270 AKAAFGGSA
-283 LAGPPRN
+283 GMFAIAGPPESASE
-290 AAEALRLL
+290 AATLYELL
-298 RALGGEGEFALMS
+298 KSGEYLVYTDAVAE
-311 DCNDMVED
+311 VEE
-319 YRETISGFTGAFVGV
+319 YRETIGGFTGAFVGV

-352 SIESK
+352 SIEAK

-365 ALGARSA
+365 ALGARSY

-389 VAVAIPATI
+389 VAVAIPATV

-417 VLNFTIW
+417 VLNFTVW
-424 MPVSIFLLGFVI
+424 MPVSILLLGFVI
-436 ALVAT
+436 AFAAT
-441 VVPVLK
+441 VFPVLK

>member
-72 VAKPDGSAFSKEDI
+72 VAKPDGSAFSEEEL

-102 APQELLPDLMLFS
+102 APQELLPGLMQFTAGENKSLGDLTHCITK
-115 ADSYPSPEELKGC
+115 SPDGMI
-128 LRRSPFSFAVLSE
+128 VLSE

-154 RLPEEKA
+154 RLPEGTA
-161 EIALPACLAE
+161 EIALPACLAQ

-186 VYHEDSFTWEYDKT
+186 VYHEDNFTWEYDEA

-217 LADPAGGGPLQAS
+217 LADPAGGEPLKAS

-238 CGQWGYH
+238 CGREGYH
-245 DQGGYNDQGE
+245 NASD

-265 VSKQY
+265 VSEEY
-270 AEEAMGDGIGSYA
+270 AKAAFGGSAGMFA
-283 LAGPPRN
+283 LAGPPESASE
-290 AAEALRLL
+290 AATLYELL
-298 RALGGEGEFALMS
+298 KSGEYLVYTDAVAE
-311 DCNDMVED
+311 VEE
-319 YRETISGFTGAFVGV
+319 YRETIGGFTGAFVGV

-352 SIESK
+352 SIEAK

-365 ALGARSA
+365 ALGARSY

-389 VAVAIPATI
+389 VAVAIPSTV

-403 VNKILADLFFIRIA
+403 VNKILAELFFIRIA

-424 MPVSIFLLGFVI
+424 MPVSILLLGFVI
-436 ALVAT
+436 AFAAT
-441 VVPVLK
+441 VFPVLK

>member
-24 LQKPVRLLIVLFLT
+24 LQKPVRLLVVLFLT

-50 VAMYDEDRAIAE
+50 VAMYDEDRAVAE

-72 VAKPDGSAFSKEDI
+72 VMKPDESAFSEEELSL
-86 AVLEERAGKAF
+86 LEERTGKAF
-97 GTLSP
+97 GTLSE
-102 APQELLPDLMLFS
+102 ASGELLPDLMLFS
-115 ADSYPSPEELKGC
+115 AGSYPTSEELKGC
-128 LRRSPFSFAVLSE
+128 LRGSPSSFAVLSE
-141 AVLGE
+141 EAIDE
-146 AEGYTLTG
+146 AEGFSLTG
-154 RLPEEKA
+154 RLPAKKEE
-161 EIALPACLAE
+161 IVLPACMAKT
-171 LFVELNYY
+171 FTVLNYY

-186 VYHEDSFTWEYDKT
+186 VYHEESFTWEYDEAY
-200 HLTRISS
+200 LTPISS
-207 HEELIGKRLY
+207 YEELIGKKLY
-217 LADPAGGGPLQAS
+217 LADPAGGEPLQAS

-238 CGQWGYH
+238 CWSWGYH
-245 DQGGYNDQGE
+245 DQGE

-265 VSKQY
+265 VSEEY
-270 AEEAMGDGIGSYA
+270 AKEALGGSAGMFA
-283 LAGPPRN
+283 LAGPPKSASE
-290 AAEALRLL
+290 AATLYELLKSGEYLVCTEAVTQ
-298 RALGGEGEFALMS
+298 
-311 DCNDMVED
+311 VEE

-378 FSESFLLALVS
+378 FSESFILALVS

-417 VLNFTIW
+417 VLNFTVW
-424 MPVSIFLLGFVI
+424 MPVSILLLGFVI
-436 ALVAT
+436 AFAAT
-441 VVPVLK
+441 VFPVLK

>member
-1 METTFRRAKLSLLAA
+1 M
-16 VRIGSHGM
+16 
-24 LQKPVRLLIVLFLT
+24 
-38 AVALILFGLSVT
+38 ALILFGLSVT

-62 SMVLYDRATL
+62 SMVLYDRAAL
-72 VAKPDGSAFSKEDI
+72 VMKPDESPFSKEEL
-86 AVLEERAGKAF
+86 ALLEEKTGKAF

-102 APQELLPDLMLFS
+102 APQELLPGLMQFTAGENKSLGDLTHCITK
-115 ADSYPSPEELKGC
+115 SPDGMI
-128 LRRSPFSFAVLSE
+128 VLSE

-154 RLPEEKA
+154 RLPEGTA

-217 LADPAGGGPLQAS
+217 LADPAGGEPLKAS

-238 CGQWGYH
+238 CGREGYH
-245 DQGGYNDQGE
+245 NASD

-265 VSKQY
+265 VSEEY
-270 AEEAMGDGIGSYA
+270 AKAAFGGSAGVFA
-283 LAGPPRN
+283 LAGPPESASE
-290 AAEALRLL
+290 AATLYELL
-298 RALGGEGEFALMS
+298 KSGEYLVYTDAVAE
-311 DCNDMVED
+311 VEE
-319 YRETISGFTGAFVGV
+319 YRETIGGFTGAFVGV

-352 SIESK
+352 SIEAK

-365 ALGARSA
+365 ALGARSY

-389 VAVAIPATI
+389 VAVAIPSTV

-424 MPVSIFLLGFVI
+424 MPVSILLLGFVI
-436 ALVAT
+436 AFAAT
-441 VVPVLK
+441 VFPVLK

>member
-97 GTLSP
+97 GTLSQ
-102 APQELLPDLMLFS
+102 ASGELLPDLMLFS
-115 ADSYPSPEELKGC
+115 AGSYPTSEELKGC

-141 AVLGE
+141 ETIGE
-146 AEGYTLTG
+146 AEGYSLTG
-154 RLPEEKA
+154 RLPAKKEE
-161 EIALPACLAE
+161 IVLPACLAKT
-171 LFVELNYY
+171 FTVLNYY

-186 VYHEDSFTWEYDKT
+186 VYHKDSYTWEYDEA
-200 HLTRISS
+200 HLTTISS
-207 HEELIGKRLY
+207 HEDLIGKKLY
-217 LADPAGGGPLQAS
+217 LADPAGGEPLQAS

-238 CGQWGYH
+238 CGREGYH
-245 DQGGYNDQGE
+245 NASD

-265 VSKQY
+265 VSEEY
-270 AEEAMGDGIGSYA
+270 AKEALGGSVGMFA
-283 LAGPPRN
+283 IAGPPESASE
-290 AAEALRLL
+290 AATLYELL
-298 RALGGEGEFALMS
+298 KSGEYLVHTDAVTQ
-311 DCNDMVED
+311 VED

-378 FSESFLLALVS
+378 FSESFILALVS

-403 VNKILADLFFIRIA
+403 VNKILAELFFIRIA

>member
-1 METTFRRAKLSLLAA
+1 METTFRRAKLSLWSA

-24 LQKPVRLLIVLFLT
+24 LQKPVRLLVVLFLT

-62 SMVLYDRATL
+62 SMVLYDRAAL
-72 VAKPDGSAFSKEDI
+72 VMKPDESPFSEEDL
-86 AVLEERAGKAF
+86 AVLEERTGKAF

-102 APQELLPDLMLFS
+102 APQELLPDVMQFTAGENKSLGDLTNCITK
-115 ADSYPSPEELKGC
+115 SPDGMI
-128 LRRSPFSFAVLSE
+128 VLSE

-154 RLPEEKA
+154 RLPEGTA

-207 HEELIGKRLY
+207 HEELLGKRLY
-217 LADPAGGGPLQAS
+217 LADPAGGEPLKAS

-238 CGQWGYH
+238 CGREGYH
-245 DQGGYNDQGE
+245 NASD

-265 VSKQY
+265 VSEEY
-270 AEEAMGDGIGSYA
+270 AKAAFGGSA
-283 LAGPPRN
+283 GMFAIAGPPESASE
-290 AAEALRLL
+290 AATLYELL
-298 RALGGEGEFALMS
+298 KSGEYLVYTDAVAE
-311 DCNDMVED
+311 VEE
-319 YRETISGFTGAFVGV
+319 YRETIGGFTGAFVGV

-352 SIESK
+352 SIEAK

-365 ALGARSA
+365 ALGARSY

-389 VAVAIPATI
+389 VAVAIPSTV

-424 MPVSIFLLGFVI
+424 MPVSILLLGFVI
-436 ALVAT
+436 AFAAT
-441 VVPVLK
+441 VFPVLK

>member
-1 METTFRRAKLSLLAA
+1 METKFRRAKLSLLSA

-72 VAKPDGSAFSKEDI
+72 VAKPDGSAFSEEEL

-97 GTLSP
+97 GTLSQ
-102 APQELLPDLMLFS
+102 ASGELLPDLMLFS
-115 ADSYPSPEELKGC
+115 AGSYPTSEELKGC
-128 LRRSPFSFAVLSE
+128 LRGSPSSFAVLSE
-141 AVLGE
+141 EAIGE
-146 AEGYTLTG
+146 AEGYSLTG
-154 RLPEEKA
+154 RLPAKKEE
-161 EIALPACLAE
+161 IVLPACLAKT
-171 LFVELNYY
+171 FTVLNYY

-186 VYHEDSFTWEYDKT
+186 VYHKDSYTWEYDEA

-217 LADPAGGGPLQAS
+217 LADPAGGEPLQAS

-238 CGQWGYH
+238 CGLWGYH
-245 DQGGYNDQGE
+245 DQGE
-255 MSLTLEDQLI
+255 MSLTLEDQLV
-265 VSKQY
+265 VSEEY
-270 AEEAMGDGIGSYA
+270 AKEALGGSVGMYA
-283 LAGPPRN
+283 LAGRPRSS
-290 AAEALRLL
+290 AEAAVLYELL
-298 RALGGEGEFALMS
+298 KSGEYLVNTEAVTQ
-311 DCNDMVED
+311 VED

-378 FSESFLLALVS
+378 FSESFILALVS

-417 VLNFTIW
+417 VLNFTVW

>member
-62 SMVLYDRATL
+62 SMVLYDRATI
-72 VAKPDGSAFSKEDI
+72 VAKPDGSAFSEEEL

-102 APQELLPDLMLFS
+102 APPELLPDLMLFS
-115 ADSYPSPEELKGC
+115 AGSYPTSEELKGC
-128 LRRSPFSFAVLSE
+128 LRGSPSSFAVLSE
-141 AVLGE
+141 EAIGE
-146 AEGYTLTG
+146 AEGYSLTG
-154 RLPEEKA
+154 RLPAKKEE
-161 EIALPACLAE
+161 IVLPACLAKT
-171 LFVELNYY
+171 FTVLNYY

-186 VYHEDSFTWEYDKT
+186 VYHKDSYTWEYDEA
-200 HLTRISS
+200 HLTTISS
-207 HEELIGKRLY
+207 HEDLIGKKLY

-238 CGQWGYH
+238 CGREGYH
-245 DQGGYNDQGE
+245 NASD

-265 VSKQY
+265 VSEEY
-270 AEEAMGDGIGSYA
+270 AKAAFGGSVGMYA
-283 LAGPPRN
+283 LAGPPESASE
-290 AAEALRLL
+290 AATLYELL
-298 RALGGEGEFALMS
+298 RNGEYLVYTEAVTQ
-311 DCNDMVED
+311 VED

-378 FSESFLLALVS
+378 FSESFILALVS

-403 VNKILADLFFIRIA
+403 VNKILAELFFIRIA
-417 VLNFTIW
+417 VLNFTVW